1 VTQPVWRVFADDAAL
16 VRALADALCAEAAAA
31 IAARGIFHLVLA
43 GGGTPRALYAELARR
58 GAGDA
63 RWHIWYG
70 DERCLAANDPERN
83 SAMAEDAWLA
93 ASAIPAEQR
102 WPIPA
107 EYGADE
113 AAEVY
118 ADWLERV
125 GDFDVVLLGMGEDG
139 HTASLFP
146 GHDWGAAAG
155 SPDALAVSDAPKP
168 PPERVSLSALRLS
181 RSAKLWVVVTG
192 AGKHAA
198 LQRWRR
204 GEALPVSAVQGRQE
218 TVAWL
223 DAAAWGQSG

>member
-1 VTQPVWRVFADDAAL
+1 MATQWRVFTDAAAL

-31 IAARGIFHLVLA
+31 IAARGAFHLVLA
-43 GGGTPRALYAELARR
+43 GGTTPRALYTELARR

-70 DERCLAANDPERN
+70 DERCLAASDPERN
-83 SAMAEDAWLA
+83 SAMAESAWLA
-93 ASAIPAEQR
+93 ASNIPEEQR

-107 EYGADE
+107 EYGGDE
-113 AAEVY
+113 AAAVY

-146 GHDWGAAAG
+146 GHDWGTAAG

-168 PPERVSLSALRLS
+168 PPERVSLSALRLN
-181 RSAKLWVVVTG
+181 RSTKLWIVVTG

-204 GEALPVSAVQGRQE
+204 GEALPVAAVQGRQE

-223 DAAAWGQSG
+223 DAAAWTPGG

>member
-1 VTQPVWRVFADDAAL
+1 MDSDAL

-31 IAARGIFHLVLA
+31 IAARGAFHLVLA
-43 GGGTPRALYAELARR
+43 GGSTPRALYAELARR
-58 GAGDA
+58 GVGDA
-63 RWHIWYG
+63 AWHVWYG
-70 DERCLAANDPERN
+70 DERCLAADHPERN
-83 SAMAEDAWLA
+83 SAMAEAAWLA
-93 ASAIPAEQR
+93 ASNIPEEQR

-113 AAEVY
+113 AAAVY

-146 GHDWGAAAG
+146 GHDWGTQQE
-155 SPDALAVSDAPKP
+155 SPDVLAVFDAPKP
-168 PPERVSLSALRLS
+168 PAERVSLSALRLD
-181 RSAKLWVVVTG
+181 RSTKLWIVVTG

-204 GEALPVSAVQGRQE
+204 GEALPVSAVKGRQE

-223 DAAAWGQSG
+223 DAAAWAQGG

>member
-1 VTQPVWRVFADDAAL
+1 MATQWRVFADAVAL

-31 IAARGIFHLVLA
+31 IAARGVFHLVLA

-70 DERCLAANDPERN
+70 DERCLPANDPERN
-83 SAMAEDAWLA
+83 SAMAEAAWLA
-93 ASAIPAEQR
+93 ASNIPEEQR

-113 AAEVY
+113 AAMVY
-118 ADWLERV
+118 ADWLARV

-146 GHDWGAAAG
+146 GHDWGMTAD
-155 SPDALAVSDAPKP
+155 SPDALAVFDAPKP
-168 PPERVSLSALRLS
+168 PPERVSLSAARLS

-192 AGKHAA
+192 AGKRDA
-198 LQRWRR
+198 LRRWRR
-204 GEALPVSAVQGRQE
+204 GEALPVAVVQGRQE

-223 DAAAWGQSG
+223 DTTAWSAGD